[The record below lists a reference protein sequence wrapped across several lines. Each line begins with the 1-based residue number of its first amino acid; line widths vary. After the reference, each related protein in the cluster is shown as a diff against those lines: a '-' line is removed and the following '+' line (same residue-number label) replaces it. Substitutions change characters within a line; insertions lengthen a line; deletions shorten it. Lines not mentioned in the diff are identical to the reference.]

1 MDESC
6 YINESVLLNY
16 FAGELP
22 ADRRK
27 EVEEWIAAS
36 EDNEKMARDIFR
48 LYRAA
53 DTLDYMNRV
62 DASAAL
68 QQVKGRIHK
77 HRHRISWMVWG
88 QRIAACMA
96 LPLLA
101 TTLYLILKTPPQEYV
116 EIRTNPGMVAEANLP
131 DGTKVWLNSGSS
143 LKHPVKFTGD
153 TRTVEL
159 DGEAYFSVRK
169 DRSKR
174 FVVNTP
180 FNIQTEVLG
189 TEFNMEA

>member
-53 DTLDYMNRV
+53 
-62 DASAAL
+62 AL
-68 QQVKGRIHK
+68 
-77 HRHRISWMVWG
+77 
-88 QRIAACMA
+88 
-96 LPLLA
+96 
-101 TTLYLILKTPPQEYV
+101 
-116 EIRTNPGMVAEANLP
+116 
-131 DGTKVWLNSGSS
+131 
-143 LKHPVKFTGD
+143 
-153 TRTVEL
+153 
-159 DGEAYFSVRK
+159 
-169 DRSKR
+169 
-174 FVVNTP
+174 
-180 FNIQTEVLG
+180 
-189 TEFNMEA
+189 

>member
-88 QRIAACMA
+88 QRIAVWRYRC
-96 LPLLA
+96 LP
-101 TTLYLILKTPPQEYV
+101 PPF
-116 EIRTNPGMVAEANLP
+116 I
-131 DGTKVWLNSGSS
+131 
-143 LKHPVKFTGD
+143 
-153 TRTVEL
+153 
-159 DGEAYFSVRK
+159 
-169 DRSKR
+169 
-174 FVVNTP
+174 
-180 FNIQTEVLG
+180 
-189 TEFNMEA
+189 

>member
-101 TTLYLILKTPPQEYV
+101 TTLYLILKNPPQE
-116 EIRTNPGMVAEANLP
+116 
-131 DGTKVWLNSGSS
+131 
-143 LKHPVKFTGD
+143 
-153 TRTVEL
+153 
-159 DGEAYFSVRK
+159 
-169 DRSKR
+169 
-174 FVVNTP
+174 
-180 FNIQTEVLG
+180 
-189 TEFNMEA
+189 

>member
-88 QRIAACMA
+88 QRNNARCGGGSCGARNMA
-96 LPLLA
+96 
-101 TTLYLILKTPPQEYV
+101 
-116 EIRTNPGMVAEANLP
+116 R
-131 DGTKVWLNSGSS
+131 
-143 LKHPVKFTGD
+143 
-153 TRTVEL
+153 R
-159 DGEAYFSVRK
+159 
-169 DRSKR
+169 R
-174 FVVNTP
+174 FRRH
-180 FNIQTEVLG
+180 
-189 TEFNMEA
+189 

>member
-77 HRHRISWMVWG
+77 HRHRISWMVLG
-88 QRIAACMA
+88 AAYCCLYGVTAACHH
-96 LPLLA
+96 PLF
-101 TTLYLILKTPPQEYV
+101 
-116 EIRTNPGMVAEANLP
+116 
-131 DGTKVWLNSGSS
+131 NSEKSAARIC
-143 LKHPVKFTGD
+143 GD
-153 TRTVEL
+153 TDQSRY
-159 DGEAYFSVRK
+159 G
-169 DRSKR
+169 
-174 FVVNTP
+174 
-180 FNIQTEVLG
+180 G
-189 TEFNMEA
+189 

>member
-101 TTLYLILKTPPQEYV
+101 TTLYLILK
-116 EIRTNPGMVAEANLP
+116 IRRRSMWRYGPIP
-131 DGTKVWLNSGSS
+131 VWWLRQIY
-143 LKHPVKFTGD
+143 
-153 TRTVEL
+153 RTVPKSGL
-159 DGEAYFSVRK
+159 
-169 DRSKR
+169 
-174 FVVNTP
+174 TP
-180 FNIQTEVLG
+180 DLH
-189 TEFNMEA
+189 

>member
-68 QQVKGRIHK
+68 QQVKGRIQYSFQYTD
-77 HRHRISWMVWG
+77 RSIGYGVQYGS
-88 QRIAACMA
+88 I
-96 LPLLA
+96 
-101 TTLYLILKTPPQEYV
+101 
-116 EIRTNPGMVAEANLP
+116 P
-131 DGTKVWLNSGSS
+131 DG
-143 LKHPVKFTGD
+143 
-153 TRTVEL
+153 
-159 DGEAYFSVRK
+159 
-169 DRSKR
+169 
-174 FVVNTP
+174 
-180 FNIQTEVLG
+180 
-189 TEFNMEA
+189 

>member
-62 DASAAL
+62 DASASLTAGERAEYTNIDIESPGWFGGSVL
-68 QQVKGRIHK
+68 LL
-77 HRHRISWMVWG
+77 VW
-88 QRIAACMA
+88 RYRC
-96 LPLLA
+96 LP
-101 TTLYLILKTPPQEYV
+101 PPF
-116 EIRTNPGMVAEANLP
+116 I
-131 DGTKVWLNSGSS
+131 
-143 LKHPVKFTGD
+143 
-153 TRTVEL
+153 
-159 DGEAYFSVRK
+159 
-169 DRSKR
+169 
-174 FVVNTP
+174 
-180 FNIQTEVLG
+180 
-189 TEFNMEA
+189 

>member
-68 QQVKGRIHK
+68 QQVKGRIHN
-77 HRHRISWMVWG
+77 IDIESPGWFGGSVLLLVW
-88 QRIAACMA
+88 RYRC
-96 LPLLA
+96 LP
-101 TTLYLILKTPPQEYV
+101 PPF
-116 EIRTNPGMVAEANLP
+116 I
-131 DGTKVWLNSGSS
+131 
-143 LKHPVKFTGD
+143 
-153 TRTVEL
+153 
-159 DGEAYFSVRK
+159 
-169 DRSKR
+169 
-174 FVVNTP
+174 
-180 FNIQTEVLG
+180 
-189 TEFNMEA
+189 